1 MIRIVIRLVSKTWFD
16 PDGFVSRAPPVEGCF
31 ARSSSGVA
39 QLLYH
44 KLQDISSPSFEPPT
58 SRFIIIFP
66 PAAPQRGN
74 STKKLKRCAVA
85 QHLALDLRSP
95 KAANFFASCFDD
107 RALGFSIF
115 FLSGRASASFSRR
128 TRWWARCLPPF
139 FASRPLM
146 GASAACVP
154 LARLLL
160 LLPVR
165 VATREGPFSTS
176 STRNQT
182 AVGVQNSPTRPL
194 LRVRPTLR

>member
-1 MIRIVIRLVSKTWFD
+1 MFPRLGLTRMVSFLALLLLRV
-16 PDGFVSRAPPVEGCF
+16 VSLDRRPEWLSCYTTSFTISPPLPSSRLPVVLYFFCF
-31 ARSSSGVA
+31 LPSSCATA
-39 QLLYH
+39 QQFQL
-44 KLQDISSPSFEPPT
+44 
-58 SRFIIIFP
+58 
-66 PAAPQRGN
+66 N
-74 STKKLKRCAVA
+74 RCAVA